1 MTGHNDRTSDRGGLG
16 YEFFRR
22 VWEDC
27 AGNAGS
33 DCNCGYGRCKEHLSD
48 APLSLGMALKG
59 RTPEKIELLLQ
70 EEAENKKEESCMEIR
85 KSSTE
90 RKEWNLTDSQMGV
103 YLECVNDPTSKMYNI
118 PMCCELPKD
127 IDKDRFL
134 QAVKKAISLLDM
146 AVFQETVKDTPK
158 YQKAREYFKNKLMDT
173 EAGDILLKDYKPKTV
188 SAEGGTVRMALGE
201 EVSVMLV
208 EQFAKQKGI
217 SENTLFLGAFAYA
230 LGKYTGEN
238 KSLFCT
244 VNNGR
249 HTVGLAQEY
258 GIASDILF
266 VYQGEMLNGLYLQ
279 GKHYPAQP
287 LPAGQV
293 QADISVMVMKR
304 KGSYEISLDY
314 RKDLYQEETARGLQR
329 MLVQTLKGMLSCQSL
344 NQIALA
350 SELDIQILESFH
362 GKEVP
367 FDRTKTIVNLFR
379 EQVVSVLIPRCE
391 YMAIA
396 SLGVLKAGAAY
407 QPLDPS
413 YPKERLAFM
422 IQDADAQLLIAEES
436 LLPLVEGY
444 DGKILLTKEI
454 GALPEAKKLPGAP
467 KPEDLF
473 ILLYT
478 SGSTGVP
485 KGCMLEHGNLA
496 AFCHWY
502 QNYYDLQPESKV
514 VQFFLSTFIY

>member
-1 MTGHNDRTSDRGGLG
+1 
-16 YEFFRR
+16 
-22 VWEDC
+22 
-27 AGNAGS
+27 
-33 DCNCGYGRCKEHLSD
+33 
-48 APLSLGMALKG
+48 
-59 RTPEKIELLLQ
+59 
-70 EEAENKKEESCMEIR
+70 
-85 KSSTE
+85 
-90 RKEWNLTDSQMGV
+90 
-103 YLECVNDPTSKMYNI
+103 
-118 PMCCELPKD
+118 
-127 IDKDRFL
+127 
-134 QAVKKAISLLDM
+134 
-146 AVFQETVKDTPK
+146 
-158 YQKAREYFKNKLMDT
+158 
-173 EAGDILLKDYKPKTV
+173 
-188 SAEGGTVRMALGE
+188 
-201 EVSVMLV
+201 
-208 EQFAKQKGI
+208 
-217 SENTLFLGAFAYA
+217 
-230 LGKYTGEN
+230 
-238 KSLFCT
+238 
-244 VNNGR
+244 
-249 HTVGLAQEY
+249 
-258 GIASDILF
+258 
-266 VYQGEMLNGLYLQ
+266 
-279 GKHYPAQP
+279 
-287 LPAGQV
+287 
-293 QADISVMVMKR
+293 
-304 KGSYEISLDY
+304 
-314 RKDLYQEETARGLQR
+314 